1 MTAMTPAHDAF
12 EPVRGLDLLYVAMR
26 TGAPIDPQAAFD
38 IATEDFGDLSH
49 ADAKEVALA
58 ARRLAEASLAEDQP
72 SLAVAAAELL
82 QAFGYQPGFAAAP
95 DRLARIE
102 VALDAVQEDLRATGL
117 TGDLTLVPD
126 SYRINVL
133 VRTWAGDTGWTAGV
147 FSSEAA
153 DDLSALVAVAEQAS
167 QAVMES
173 LDYQCTG
180 RVWPACPEHGL
191 CASPQA
197 RNGIGVWWCDGND
210 GHVVAAIGHW
220 PMAAR

>member
-1 MTAMTPAHDAF
+1 MTQAHDAF
-12 EPVRGLDLLYVAMR
+12 DPVQGLDLLYVAMR
-26 TGAPIDPQAAFD
+26 TGGPIDPGSAFD
-38 IATEDFGDLSH
+38 IATEDLGDLSH
-49 ADAKEVALA
+49 TDAQQVAEA
-58 ARRLAEASLAEDQP
+58 ARELAEASLAEDQP
-72 SLAVAAAELL
+72 RLAAAAAALL
-82 QAFGYQPGFAAAP
+82 QAYRYEPGFAAAP
-95 DRLARIE
+95 DRLARLE
-102 VALDAVQEDLRATGL
+102 VALDAVQADLRATGL

-173 LDYQCTG
+173 LDYQFTG

-191 CASPQA
+191 CAAPQA
-197 RNGIGVWWCDGND
+197 RHGVAVWWCDGND
-210 GHVVAAIGHW
+210 GHVVAAIGRW
-220 PMAAR
+220 TMAAG